1 MISKKIYYCEN
12 IGLMG
17 HLASLMVDTVKHLP
31 AMQMTR
37 LQSMGGEDP
46 LEKEMANPLQ
56 YSCLKNFMDRN
67 WVGYSPRSL
76 QEPNRTMQTDTHL
89 ILSLSLSS
97 YEALGKLSVS

>member
-56 YSCLKNFMDRN
+56 HSF
-67 WVGYSPRSL
+67 VSTIS
-76 QEPNRTMQTDTHL
+76 
-89 ILSLSLSS
+89 
-97 YEALGKLSVS
+97 ALTIY

>member
-46 LEKEMANPLQ
+46 LEK
-56 YSCLKNFMDRN
+56 
-67 WVGYSPRSL
+67 
-76 QEPNRTMQTDTHL
+76 
-89 ILSLSLSS
+89 
-97 YEALGKLSVS
+97 